1 MPPRGRR
8 PKAPSIAQQHAA
20 WVRLL
25 PTEGPF
31 IAVPVLAAAF
41 GQGLDTVPGPV
52 MDRLRIAWKEVQ
64 EAPDVLNAAWCDF
77 ILREV
82 LRLTGGVIAEGA
94 ALPGALRAAPGD
106 RRARPDGVLYGPDG
120 KGGRAERLLLYR
132 RPWGEA
138 LDKPGRAIGTPIE
151 HAADLCRRRGTPL
164 ALLTNGRSWV
174 LVHARPNEP
183 TTVAHF
189 DADLWLEETD
199 LLRAFVTLLSAQRV
213 LVPATGPDGGHS
225 TSLAAL
231 FARSAEAQAEIT
243 TTLGAQVRDA
253 VELLVAEMGQLDR
266 AVGGRLLAGVEPR
279 DAYRSALVVMMRLV
293 FLLYAE
299 EARLMPV
306 GTRLYDFSY
315 SVSKLFDQL
324 EDDRSRHGEGVGD
337 RRAAAWPRLIAT
349 FRAVHGGSQH
359 DAMRIPPYGGRL
371 FDPDR
376 FPWLEH
382 LPVSDLVV
390 HAVLEA
396 LLFLK
401 KRGERLSYKGLGVE
415 QIGHVYEGL
424 LEFSCTITDEP
435 YVRLIGKQEAKV
447 PLSALEAAADGEEPF
462 KDWLAGQSGAT
473 ASQLTKALAAEP
485 AQADIGRLDAAC
497 DNDHD
502 LAARARRFWGLYEK
516 DLRGR
521 PAVFPAGSLIISRV
535 GDRRATGTH
544 YTPRELADEVVEHAL
559 APLCFSPGPAQ
570 GAEPAAWRAKSADEL
585 LALKVLDPAMGSG
598 AFLVSA
604 CRYLAERVMDAWDR
618 DGLPDDVLT
627 AVGPGHDREDL
638 VLEARRRVAARCIY
652 GVDRDEMAVELAKLS
667 MWLVT
672 LAKDKPFSFL
682 DHALRTGDSLVG
694 LTSIGQLLAFHLDPQ
709 EGYRVNT
716 RLTNTL
722 TDTTQVIVKQVE
734 RLRQEIEAE
743 PVRDAVHGE
752 ELARKLAL
760 ADRLVDDLRFAADA
774 VVATALTAAIDK
786 KQNRRPH
793 WEDTDG
799 ADRDEDHYARRLASL
814 AEDVETALAG
824 VATALRS
831 LENENLE
838 PAEYALRL
846 DALLH
851 GWAGSADLVALQE
864 QSERAAAEVRD
875 LITPMLKGPRRDP
888 IRPLHWPLE
897 FPEVMSQGGFNA
909 VVGNPPFIG
918 GKKLT
923 GRIGEDVRE
932 YVIQWVAQNQRGSAD
947 LCSYFL
953 LRGLDL
959 APAGRVG
966 VIATNTIAQGDS
978 KEVGLDQAAEQ
989 HWDIY
994 RAVKSQPWPGTASLE
1009 VSLVWE
1015 GHASPQEARILN
1027 GNRVPAIATSLNPTS
1042 RVPGNAYR
1050 LSANSDKAFQGSIVL
1065 GKGFILTIEEARALI
1080 AQNARNK
1087 DVLRPYLTGE
1097 DLNQRWDSSAS
1108 RWVIDFY
1115 DWPIERAREYPEV
1128 FSIIERKVRPERQR
1142 KRDDGTYV
1150 LRKPLPQRWWQYADK
1165 RPALRESIRPLD
1177 RVLAIARV
1185 SRTGMPVFT
1194 TPDQIMS
1201 EALVVIATDK
1211 YEDLTLIS
1219 SSMHFVW
1226 WTVKGESTLRTDPR
1240 YTPTDGFE
1248 KFPFPSSTE
1257 KMGTVGLNLHS
1268 RRQNALEK
1276 RKDTHPGLTSIYN
1289 LANDPIT
1296 TDADIV
1302 RLREAHVEVDEAVRE
1317 AYALDEER
1325 EPPIR
1330 EFEERIASA
1339 PLPSWR
1345 EIDLGHGFHET
1356 RQGVRFTISPQAQLD
1371 VLDKLLA
1378 LNHYRYEQERKEG
1391 LHAPKKRTPKR
1402 APSSKPKAVSQ
1413 ASIDD
1418 GLFAPPDTLF

>member
-1 MPPRGRR
+1 M
-8 PKAPSIAQQHAA
+8 
-20 WVRLL
+20 RLL

-31 IAVPVLAAAF
+31 IAVPVLTAAF

-64 EAPDVLNAAWCDF
+64 DAPDLLNAAWCDF

-106 RRARPDGVLYGPDG
+106 QRARPDGVLYGPDG
-120 KGGRAERLLLYR
+120 KGGRAERMLLYR
-132 RPWGEA
+132 RPWTEA
-138 LDKPGRAIGTPIE
+138 LDRPGRAIGTPIE

-213 LVPATGPDGGHS
+213 LAPATGPDGGHS

-243 TTLGAQVRDA
+243 TTLGGQVRDA

-266 AVGGRLLAGVEPR
+266 AVGGRLLADVEPR

-306 GTRLYDFSY
+306 GTRLYDLSY

-371 FDPDR
+371 FDPER

-424 LEFSCTITDEP
+424 LEFSCTIIDEP

-447 PLSALEAAADGEEPF
+447 PLSALEAAADGEESF
-462 KDWLAGQSGAT
+462 KEWLTEQGGAT
-473 ASQLTKALAAEP
+473 ASQLTKAFSAEP
-485 AQADIGRLDAAC
+485 AQADIDRLDAAC

-585 LALKVLDPAMGSG
+585 LDLKVLDPAMGSG

-618 DGLPDDVLT
+618 DGLPDDVRT

-694 LTSIGQLLAFHLDPQ
+694 LTSIDQLLAFHLDPQ

-734 RLRQEIEAE
+734 RLRREIEAE

-774 VVATALTAAIDK
+774 VVAAALTAALDK

-793 WEDTDG
+793 WEKSDE
-799 ADRDEDHYARRLASL
+799 DEDHYGRRLARL

-824 VATALRS
+824 VAAALRS
-831 LENENLE
+831 LEDENLD
-838 PAEYALRL
+838 PTEYAARL
-846 DALLH
+846 DGLLH

-864 QSERAAAEVRD
+864 ESERAAEEVRE
-875 LITPMLKGPRRDP
+875 LITPMLKGPRKDP

-897 FPEVMSQGGFNA
+897 FPEVMGRGGFNA

-918 GKKLT
+918 GQKLT
-923 GRIGEDVRE
+923 GNIGDDVRE
-932 YVIQWVAQNQRGSAD
+932 YLVNWIARGQRGSAD

-953 LRGLDL
+953 LRDLSL
-959 APAGRVG
+959 APLGRVG
-966 VIATNTIAQGDS
+966 IIATKSIAEGPTR
-978 KEVGLDQAAEQ
+978 EVGLDQAYKSE
-989 HWDIY
+989 WDIF
-994 RAVKSQPWPGTASLE
+994 RAVKSRAWPGSATLEISILWQGHLQSIEPRFLDGALVSRITSSLE
-1009 VSLVWE
+1009 E
-1015 GHASPQEARILN
+1015 Q
-1027 GNRVPAIATSLNPTS
+1027 T
-1042 RVPGNAYR
+1042 RVPGAPYN
-1050 LSANSDKAFQGSIVL
+1050 LKSNKDKAFQGSTVSTNFIV
-1065 GKGFILTIEEARALI
+1065 TDEEVAELEQAEPECRRVIFGYLDA
-1080 AQNARNK
+1080 K
-1087 DVLRPYLTGE
+1087 DITESR
-1097 DLNQRWDSSAS
+1097 DLHPS
-1108 RWVIDFY
+1108 RQVINFL
-1115 DWPIERAREYPEV
+1115 DWPIAEARKYPNTLELLASKIGHDSTSNDAKAWWIYERR
-1128 FSIIERKVRPERQR
+1128 RPELY
-1142 KRDDGTYV
+1142 KKLEGKETC
-1150 LRKPLPQRWWQYADK
+1150 
-1165 RPALRESIRPLD
+1165 
-1177 RVLAIARV
+1177 LAISRHSKHGIVCRV
-1185 SRTGMPVFT
+1185 ETGPV
-1194 TPDQIMS
+1194 MGG
-1201 EALVVIATDK
+1201 ALVIFPDDSPA
-1211 YEDLTLIS
+1211 DLAILS
-1219 SSMHFVW
+1219 SNIHFYW
-1226 WTVKGESTLRTDPR
+1226 WTVKGQSTLRVDLR
-1240 YTPTDGFE
+1240 YTPSRGFGTLPLPIIFDRIGQAGASLDQHRRTLLKDSTTNYEGFTD
-1248 KFPFPSSTE
+1248 
-1257 KMGTVGLNLHS
+1257 
-1268 RRQNALEK
+1268 
-1276 RKDTHPGLTSIYN
+1276 IYN
-1289 LANDPIT
+1289 SFHDESAVDRSI
-1296 TDADIV
+1296 I
-1302 RLREAHVEVDEAVRE
+1302 RLRDIHVEVDEAVRE

-1325 EPPIR
+1325 EPAIR

-1378 LNHYRYEQERKEG
+1378 LNHYRYEQERKEE

-1402 APSSKPKAVSQ
+1402 APSSKPKPASQ
-1413 ASIDD
+1413 APIDD
-1418 GLFAPPDTLF
+1418 GLFAPPDALF

>member
-31 IAVPVLAAAF
+31 IAVPVLAAVF
-41 GQGLDTVPGPV
+41 EQGLDTVPGPV
-52 MDRLRIAWKEVQ
+52 MDRLRHAWKEVQ
-64 EAPDVLNAAWCDF
+64 EAPDLLNAAWCDF
-77 ILREV
+77 VLREV

-106 RRARPDGVLYGPDG
+106 HRARPDGVLYGPDG

-132 RPWGEA
+132 RPWTEA
-138 LDKPGRAIGTPIE
+138 LDKPGPRAIGTPVE

-164 ALLTNGRSWV
+164 ALLTNGRSWT

-183 TTVAHF
+183 ATIAKF

-213 LVPATGPDGGHS
+213 LAPETAQDGGHS

-243 TTLGAQVRDA
+243 TTLGGQVRDA

-266 AVGGRLLAGVEPR
+266 AVEGRLLAGVEPR
-279 DAYRSALVVMMRLV
+279 EAYRSALVVMMRLV

-306 GTRLYDFSY
+306 GTRLYDLSY

-324 EDDRSRHGEGVGD
+324 DSSRDSQVADD

-349 FRAVHGGSQH
+349 FRAVHRGSEH

-382 LPVSDLVV
+382 LPISDLVV
-390 HAVLEA
+390 RAILEA

-424 LEFSCTITDEP
+424 LEFSCTITEEP

-447 PLSALEAAADGEEPF
+447 PLSALEAAAEGQDSF
-462 KDWLAGQSGAT
+462 KEWLAQQSGAT
-473 ASQLTKALAAEP
+473 ASQLTRALAAKP
-485 AQADIGRLDAAC
+485 GRADVGKLDAAC
-497 DNDHD
+497 DNDQQ
-502 LAARARRFWGLYEK
+502 LATRAMRFWGLYEK

-521 PAVFPAGSLIISRV
+521 PTVYPENSLIISRV

-544 YTPRELADEVVEHAL
+544 YTPRELADEVVEHTL

-570 GAEPAAWRAKSADEL
+570 GAEPAVWRARSADEL
-585 LALKVLDPAMGSG
+585 LELKVLDPAMGSG

-618 DGLPDDVLT
+618 DGLPEDVRT

-694 LTSIGQLLAFHLDPQ
+694 LTSIDQLLAFHLDPQ
-709 EGYRVNT
+709 EGYRVNS

-722 TDTTQVIVKQVE
+722 TDTTRVIVEQVE
-734 RLRQEIEAE
+734 RLRREIEAE

-760 ADRLVDDLRFAADA
+760 ADSLVDDLRFAADA
-774 VVATALTAAIDK
+774 VVAAALTAAIDK

-793 WEDTDG
+793 WEDADG
-799 ADRDEDHYARRLASL
+799 REEDYYEQRLARL

-824 VATALRS
+824 VAAALRS
-831 LENENLE
+831 LEDENLD
-838 PAEYALRL
+838 PAEYGLRL
-846 DALLH
+846 DALMH
-851 GWAGSADLVALQE
+851 QWAGSADLIALQE
-864 QSERAAAEVRD
+864 KSERATKEVRE
-875 LITPMLKGPRRDP
+875 LITPMLQGSRKEP

-897 FPEVMSQGGFNA
+897 FPEVMGRGGFDA
-909 VVGNPPFIG
+909 VVGNPPFMG
-918 GKKLT
+918 GRKLT
-923 GRIGEDVRE
+923 GSIGDDVRE
-932 YVIQWVAQNQRGSAD
+932 YFIRWIARDQRGSAD
-947 LCSYFL
+947 LCAYFL
-953 LRGLDL
+953 LRNLIL
-959 APAGRVG
+959 APEGRTG
-966 VIATNTIAQGDS
+966 LIATNTLAQGDTR
-978 KEVGLDQAAEQ
+978 EVGLDQAIDWN
-989 HWDIY
+989 WDIY
-994 RAVKSQPWPGTASLE
+994 RAVKSRPWPGTASLE
-1009 VSLVWE
+1009 VSLVWTGNPSRE
-1015 GHASPQEARILN
+1015 EVRVLDDIEVQRIT
-1027 GNRVPAIATSLNPTS
+1027 TSLDPAS
-1042 RVPGNAYR
+1042 RVAGHPYR
-1050 LSANSDKAFQGSIVL
+1050 LARNKDQAFQGAVIV
-1065 GKGFILTIEEARALI
+1065 GQGFILTFDEATELI
-1080 AQNARNK
+1080 ARDPKNK
-1087 DVLRPYLTGE
+1087 DALFPYLNGE
-1097 DLNQRWDSSAS
+1097 DLNQRRDSSAS
-1108 RWVIDFY
+1108 RWIIDFN
-1115 DWPIERAREYPEV
+1115 DWPVERAQEYSDL
-1128 FSIIERKVRPERQR
+1128 FSIVESKVRPERQR
-1142 KRDDGTYV
+1142 RHPDGRFV

-1165 RPALRESIRPLD
+1165 RPALRKAIANLD
-1177 RVLAIARV
+1177 QVVVIARV
-1185 SRTGMPVFT
+1185 SRTAMATLVSSKQVLNDKVVVFAVN
-1194 TPDQIMS
+1194 DSAFLSLLCSSIHNSWAWQHS
-1201 EALVVIATDK
+1201 ATLK
-1211 YEDLTLIS
+1211 TDLQ
-1219 SSMHFVW
+1219 
-1226 WTVKGESTLRTDPR
+1226 
-1240 YTPTDGFE
+1240 YTPSDCYET
-1248 KFPFPSSTE
+1248 FPKPSTYDHMKCTGNDLLAHRSFILKNYRE
-1257 KMGTVGLNLHS
+1257 E
-1268 RRQNALEK
+1268 RF
-1276 RKDTHPGLTSIYN
+1276 GLTSLYN
-1289 LANDPIT
+1289 VFNNPEVENSNIA
-1296 TDADIV
+1296 
-1302 RLREAHVEVDEAVRE
+1302 RLREIHIEIDEAVRE

-1325 EPPIR
+1325 EPGIR

-1345 EIDLGHGFHET
+1345 EIDLGHGFHQT
-1356 RQGVRFTISPQAQLD
+1356 RQGVRFTISPQAQID

-1378 LNHYRYEQERKEG
+1378 LNHYRYRQEEREG

-1402 APSSKPKAVSQ
+1402 APASKASAEAQ
-1413 ASIDD
+1413 ASIED
-1418 GLFAPPDTLF
+1418 GLFSPPDTLF

>member
-8 PKAPSIAQQHAA
+8 PKAPSIADQHAA

-31 IAVPVLAAAF
+31 IAVPVLAAVF
-41 GQGLDTVPGPV
+41 EQGLDTVPAAV
-52 MDRLRIAWKEVQ
+52 MDRLRHAWKEVQ
-64 EAPDVLNAAWCDF
+64 DAPDLLNAAWCDF
-77 ILREV
+77 VLREV
-82 LRLTGGVIAEGA
+82 LRLTGGVITEGA

-106 RRARPDGVLYGPDG
+106 HRARPDGVLYGPDG

-132 RPWGEA
+132 RPWTEA
-138 LDKPGRAIGTPIE
+138 LDKPGRLAIGTPVE

-164 ALLTNGRSWV
+164 ALLTNGRSWT

-183 TTVAHF
+183 ATIAKF

-213 LVPATGPDGGHS
+213 LAPATAPDGAHS

-243 TTLGAQVRDA
+243 TTLGGQVRDA

-266 AVGGRLLAGVEPR
+266 AVEGRLLAGVEPR
-279 DAYRSALVVMMRLV
+279 EAYRSALVVMMRLV

-306 GTRLYDFSY
+306 GTRLYDLSY

-324 EDDRSRHGEGVGD
+324 EDDRSRHGPGVGD
-337 RRAAAWPRLIAT
+337 RRSAAWPRLIAI

-371 FDPDR
+371 FDSER

-424 LEFSCTITDEP
+424 LEFSCTITGEP
-435 YVRLIGKQEAKV
+435 HVRLIGKQEAKV
-447 PLSALEAAADGEEPF
+447 PLAALEAAAEGEESF
-462 KDWLAGQSGAT
+462 KDWLAQRSGAT

-485 AQADIGRLDAAC
+485 AQADVGRLDAAC

-502 LAARARRFWGLYEK
+502 LAARAVRFWGLYEK

-521 PAVFPAGSLIISRV
+521 PAVYPENSLIISRV

-544 YTPRELADEVVEHAL
+544 YTPRELADEVVEHTL

-570 GAEPAAWRAKSADEL
+570 GAEPAVWRARSADEL
-585 LALKVLDPAMGSG
+585 LELKVLDPAMGSG

-618 DGLPDDVLT
+618 DGLPDDVRT

-694 LTSIGQLLAFHLDPQ
+694 LTSIDQLLAFHLDPQ
-709 EGYRVNT
+709 EGYRVNS

-722 TDTTQVIVKQVE
+722 TDTTQVIVEQVE
-734 RLRQEIEAE
+734 RLRREIEAE

-760 ADRLVDDLRFAADA
+760 ADSLVDDLRFAADA
-774 VVATALTAAIDK
+774 VVAAALTAAIDK

-793 WEDTDG
+793 WEDADG
-799 ADRDEDHYARRLASL
+799 REEDYYEQRLARL
-814 AEDVETALAG
+814 AEDVETSLAG
-824 VATALRS
+824 VAAALRS
-831 LENENLE
+831 LENENLD
-838 PAEYALRL
+838 PGEYGLRL

-851 GWAGSADLVALQE
+851 QWAGSADLIALQE
-864 QSERAAAEVRD
+864 ESERATKEVRE
-875 LITPMLKGPRRDP
+875 LITPMLQGSRKDP

-897 FPEVMSQGGFNA
+897 FPEVMGRGGFDV

-918 GKKLT
+918 GQKLT
-923 GRIGEDVRE
+923 GSIGEDVRE
-932 YVIQWVAQNQRGSAD
+932 YLVQWIAREQRGSAD

-953 LRGLDL
+953 LRNLDL
-959 APAGRVG
+959 APQGRTG
-966 VIATNTIAQGDS
+966 IIATNTIAQGDTR
-978 KEVGLDQAAEQ
+978 EVGLDQAADWN
-989 HWDIY
+989 WDIY

-1015 GHASPQEARILN
+1015 GHASKDETRVLD
-1027 GNRVPAIATSLNPTS
+1027 GNKVPAITTSLNPIS
-1042 RVPGNAYR
+1042 RVTGKPAQLKANEHEAY
-1050 LSANSDKAFQGSIVL
+1050 QGVIIL
-1065 GKGFILTIEEARALI
+1065 GKGFILDEETVRSLI
-1080 AQNARNK
+1080 QKNEIYGE
-1087 DVLRPYLTGE
+1087 VIFPYLNGE
-1097 DLNQRWDSSAS
+1097 DLNQRWKSRAS
-1108 RWVIDFY
+1108 RWVINFH
-1115 DWPIERAREYPEV
+1115 DWPEEKAATYADV
-1128 FSIIERKVRPERQR
+1128 FELAEKHIKPVRLENNRKVY
-1142 KRDDGTYV
+1142 RDY
-1150 LRKPLPQRWWQYADK
+1150 WWQHAEK
-1165 RPALRESIRPLD
+1165 RPALLKRIKDLP
-1177 RVLAIARV
+1177 RVLAIALTSKTQIPRLV
-1185 SRTGMPVFT
+1185 DSRQVFDQTAIIFPV
-1194 TPDQIMS
+1194 DDYADL
-1201 EALVVIATDK
+1201 ALR
-1211 YEDLTLIS
+1211 S
-1219 SSMHFVW
+1219 SNLQYT
-1226 WTVKGESTLRTDPR
+1226 WTVRHSGSMKGDLRYILSDCCETLPKCTRTKR
-1240 YTPTDGFE
+1240 MTQAGATLE
-1248 KFPFPSSTE
+1248 RAQQSTE
-1257 KMGTVGLNLHS
+1257 DVREYS
-1268 RRQNALEK
+1268 Q
-1276 RKDTHPGLTSIYN
+1276 PGLTSIYN
-1289 LANDPIT
+1289 LVHTPSVQ
-1296 TDADIV
+1296 DAAVDV
-1302 RLREAHVEVDEAVRE
+1302 LRQSHIEVDEAVRD

-1325 EPPIR
+1325 EPGIR
-1330 EFEERIASA
+1330 EFEERVAST

-1356 RQGVRFTISPQAQLD
+1356 RQGVRFTISPQAQID

-1378 LNHYRYEQERKEG
+1378 LNHYRYRQEEREG
-1391 LHAPKKRTPKR
+1391 LHAPKKRAPKR
-1402 APSSKPKAVSQ
+1402 APASKASAESQ
-1413 ASIDD
+1413 ASIED
-1418 GLFAPPDTLF
+1418 GLFSPPDTLF

>member
-1 MPPRGRR
+1 M
-8 PKAPSIAQQHAA
+8 
-20 WVRLL
+20 RLL

-31 IAVPVLAAAF
+31 IAVPVLTAAF

-64 EAPDVLNAAWCDF
+64 DAPDLLNSAWCDF

-82 LRLTGGVIAEGA
+82 LRLTGGVVAEGA

-106 RRARPDGVLYGPDG
+106 QRARPDGVLYGPDG
-120 KGGRAERLLLYR
+120 KGGRAERMLLYR
-132 RPWGEA
+132 RPWTEA

-213 LVPATGPDGGHS
+213 LAPATGPDGGHS

-243 TTLGAQVRDA
+243 TTLGGQVRDA

-266 AVGGRLLAGVEPR
+266 AVGGRLLADVGPR

-306 GTRLYDFSY
+306 GTRLYDLSY

-337 RRAAAWPRLIAT
+337 RRSAAWPRLIAT

-447 PLSALEAAADGEEPF
+447 PLPALEAAVEGEESF

-473 ASQLTKALAAEP
+473 ASQLTKALSAEP
-485 AQADIGRLDAAC
+485 AQADVGRLDAAC

-570 GAEPAAWRAKSADEL
+570 GAEPSAWRAKSADEL
-585 LALKVLDPAMGSG
+585 LDLKVLDPAMGSG

-618 DGLPDDVLT
+618 DGLPDDVRT

-694 LTSIGQLLAFHLDPQ
+694 LTSIDQLLAFHLDPQ

-734 RLRQEIEAE
+734 RLRREIEAE

-774 VVATALTAAIDK
+774 VVAAALTAAIDK

-793 WEDTDG
+793 WEKSDE
-799 ADRDEDHYARRLASL
+799 DEDHYGRRLARL

-824 VATALRS
+824 VAAALRS
-831 LENENLE
+831 LEDENLD
-838 PAEYALRL
+838 PTEYAARL
-846 DALLH
+846 DGLLH

-864 QSERAAAEVRD
+864 ESERAAEEVRE
-875 LITPMLKGPRRDP
+875 LITPMLKGPRKDP

-897 FPEVMSQGGFNA
+897 FPEVMGRGGFNA

-923 GRIGEDVRE
+923 GNIGDDVRE
-932 YVIQWVAQNQRGSAD
+932 YLVQWIARDQRGSAD

-953 LRGLDL
+953 LRNLGL
-959 APAGRVG
+959 APEGRTG
-966 VIATNTIAQGDS
+966 VIATNTIAQGDTR
-978 KEVGLDQAAEQ
+978 EVGLDQAADWN
-989 HWDIY
+989 WDIY

-1009 VSLVWE
+1009 VSLLWA
-1015 GHASPQEARILN
+1015 GHASKDEARVLD
-1027 GNRVPAIATSLNPTS
+1027 GNKVPAITTSLNPIS
-1042 RVPGNAYR
+1042 RITGNPYR
-1050 LSANSDKAFQGSIVL
+1050 LTANQDQTFIGCYVL
-1065 GKGFILTIEEARALI
+1065 GKGFLLTPEQARELI
-1080 AQNARNK
+1080 AKNLRNK
-1087 DVLRPYLTGE
+1087 EVLFPYLTGE
-1097 DLNQRWDSSAS
+1097 DLNQRTDSSAS
-1108 RWVIDFY
+1108 RWIIDFN
-1115 DWPIERAREYPEV
+1115 DRPIEEV
-1128 FSIIERKVRPERQR
+1128 QQYEDIFPIIEKNVQPERQR
-1142 KRDDGTYV
+1142 KHPDGRFV
-1150 LRKPLPQRWWQYADK
+1150 LRRPLPQRWWQYADK
-1165 RPALRESIRPLD
+1165 RPALRKAISSLD
-1177 RVLAIARV
+1177 RVIAITIV
-1185 SRTGMPVFT
+1185 SRLAMPSLVSAQQILSHKLCVF
-1194 TPDQIMS
+1194 
-1201 EALVVIATDK
+1201 ATNSCADFAM
-1211 YEDLTLIS
+1211 LS
-1219 SSMHFVW
+1219 SSFHNIW
-1226 WTVKGESTLRTDPR
+1226 AWHKSSTMKTDLNYSPSDVYETLAR
-1240 YTPTDGFE
+1240 
-1248 KFPFPSSTE
+1248 PSSSPRMTRAGDLLD
-1257 KMGTVGLNLHS
+1257 KNRCATMAARGL
-1268 RRQNALEK
+1268 
-1276 RKDTHPGLTSIYN
+1276 GLTSLYDAISSPGE
-1289 LANDPIT
+1289 DSPDV
-1296 TDADIV
+1296 TD
-1302 RLREAHVEVDEAVRE
+1302 LREIHVEIDEAVRE

-1325 EPPIR
+1325 EPAIR

-1345 EIDLGHGFHET
+1345 EIELGHGFHET

-1402 APSSKPKAVSQ
+1402 APSSKPKAGSQ
-1413 ASIDD
+1413 APIDD
-1418 GLFAPPDTLF
+1418 GLFAPPDALF

>member
-8 PKAPSIAQQHAA
+8 PKAPSIAKEHAA

-25 PTEGPF
+25 PAEGPF
-31 IAVPVLAAAF
+31 IAVPVLTAVF
-41 GQGLDTVPGPV
+41 GQGLDTVPAPV
-52 MDRLRIAWKEVQ
+52 MDRLRSAWKEVQ
-64 EAPDVLNAAWCDF
+64 EAPDLLNAAWCDF

-82 LRLTGGVIAEGA
+82 LRLTGAVIAEGA

-106 RRARPDGVLYGPDG
+106 HRARPDGVLYGPDG

-132 RPWGEA
+132 RPWTEA
-138 LDKPGRAIGTPIE
+138 LDRPGRAIGTPVE

-164 ALLTNGRSWV
+164 ALLTNGRSWI
-174 LVHARPNEP
+174 LVHARPAVP
-183 TTVAHF
+183 TTIAKF

-199 LLRAFVTLLSAQRV
+199 LLRAFTTLLSAQRV
-213 LVPATGPDGGHS
+213 LPSATAPDGGHS

-306 GTRLYDFSY
+306 GTRLYDLSY

-324 EDDRSRHGEGVGD
+324 EDDRSRHGPGVGD
-337 RRAAAWPRLIAT
+337 RRSAAWPRLVAT

-371 FDPDR
+371 FDPER

-424 LEFSCTITDEP
+424 LEFSCTITGEP
-435 YVRLIGKQEAKV
+435 YVRLIGKHEAKV
-447 PLSALEAAADGEEPF
+447 PLSALEAAAESGDGF
-462 KDWLAGQSGAT
+462 KDWLAQRSGAT
-473 ASQLTKALAAEP
+473 PSQLTRALSAEP
-485 AQADIGRLDAAC
+485 AQADVGRLDAAC

-502 LAARARRFWGLYEK
+502 LAARALPFLGLYEK

-521 PAVFPAGSLIISRV
+521 PVVSPAGSLIISRV

-544 YTPRELADEVVEHAL
+544 YTPRELADEVVEHTL

-570 GAEPAAWRAKSADEL
+570 GAEPAAWRARSADEL
-585 LALKVLDPAMGSG
+585 LELKVLDPAMGSG

-604 CRYLAERVMDAWDR
+604 CRYLADRVMDAWDR
-618 DGLPDDVLT
+618 DGLPDDVRT
-627 AVGPGHDREDL
+627 AAGPGHDREDL
-638 VLEARRRVAARCIY
+638 VLEARRRVASRCIY

-682 DHALRTGDSLVG
+682 DHALRAGDSLVG
-694 LTSIGQLLAFHLDPQ
+694 LTSIDQLLAFHLDPQ
-709 EGYRVNT
+709 EGFRVNS

-722 TDTTQVIVKQVE
+722 TDTTKVIVKQVE
-734 RLRQEIEAE
+734 RLRREIEAE

-774 VVATALTAAIDK
+774 VVAAALTAALDK
-786 KQNRRPH
+786 KQNRKPH
-793 WEDTDG
+793 WENPDEPE
-799 ADRDEDHYARRLASL
+799 EDHYAQRLSRL
-814 AEDVETALAG
+814 TEDVETALAG
-824 VATALRS
+824 VAAALRS
-831 LENENLE
+831 LEDENLD
-838 PAEYALRL
+838 PSEYTTRL

-851 GWAGSADLVALQE
+851 GWAGTADLITLQE
-864 QSERAAAEVRD
+864 ESERAAKEVRE
-875 LITPMLKGPRRDP
+875 LTTPMLQGPRKDP

-897 FPEVMSQGGFNA
+897 FPEVMGRDGFNA

-918 GKKLT
+918 GQKLT
-923 GRIGEDVRE
+923 GSIGDDVRE
-932 YVIQWVAQNQRGSAD
+932 YLVRWIARDQRGSAD

-953 LRGLDL
+953 LRDLEL
-959 APAGRVG
+959 APQGRTG
-966 VIATNTIAQGDS
+966 IIATNTIAQGDTR
-978 KEVGLDQAAEQ
+978 EVGLDQAADWN
-989 HWDIY
+989 WDIY

-1015 GHASPQEARILN
+1015 GHAPKDETRVLD
-1027 GNRVPAIATSLNPTS
+1027 GNKVPAITTSLDPIS
-1042 RVPGNAYR
+1042 RVTGKPYR
-1050 LSANSDKAFQGSIVL
+1050 LAANKDQAFQGSNVL
-1065 GKGFILTIEEARALI
+1065 GKGFILTPEEAQELI
-1080 AQNARNK
+1080 TEDPKNK
-1087 DVLRPYLTGE
+1087 EVIFPYLNGE
-1097 DLNQRWDSSAS
+1097 DLNQTWNSSAS
-1108 RWVIDFY
+1108 RWVINFHNWSIEEARKY
-1115 DWPIERAREYPEV
+1115 ISPFRIVEQKVKPERAKNRDARRREIWWRFTRPT
-1128 FSIIERKVRPERQR
+1128 IELYEQ
-1142 KRDDGTYV
+1142 TST
-1150 LRKPLPQRWWQYADK
+1150 L
-1165 RPALRESIRPLD
+1165 E
-1177 RVLAIARV
+1177 RVLAIALV
-1185 SRTGMPVFT
+1185 SRTGMPTWQRTGQVFSHMLA
-1194 TPDQIMS
+1194 IF
-1201 EALVVIATDK
+1201 ATDR
-1211 YEDLTLIS
+1211 DHSLCLLS
-1219 SSMHFVW
+1219 SSFHFLW
-1226 WTVKGESTLRTDPR
+1226 WTSKGQSTLRTDAR
-1240 YTPTDGFE
+1240 YTPSDGFE
-1248 KFPFPSSTE
+1248 TFPLPRQTNKMDQAGASMDEYRRSILNTRRSS
-1257 KMGTVGLNLHS
+1257 
-1268 RRQNALEK
+1268 QA
-1276 RKDTHPGLTSIYN
+1276 GLTAIYQ
-1289 LANDPIT
+1289 LVNDSLT
-1296 TDADIV
+1296 TDADIL
-1302 RLREAHVEVDEAVRE
+1302 RLRESHIEIDEAVRE

-1325 EPPIR
+1325 EPGIR
-1330 EFEERIASA
+1330 EFEERVASA

-1345 EIDLGHGFHET
+1345 EIELGHGFHET

-1378 LNHYRYEQERKEG
+1378 LNHYRYRQEQEKG

-1402 APSSKPKAVSQ
+1402 APVSKAPTESQ
-1413 ASIDD
+1413 ASVED
-1418 GLFAPPDTLF
+1418 GLFAPPDALF

>member
-8 PKAPSIAQQHAA
+8 PKAPSIARQHAA

-31 IAVPVLAAAF
+31 IAVPVLAAVF

-52 MDRLRIAWKEVQ
+52 MDRLRLAWKEVQ
-64 EAPDVLNAAWCDF
+64 EAPDLLNAAWCDF
-77 ILREV
+77 VLKEV

-94 ALPGALRAAPGD
+94 ALPGALRTAPGD
-106 RRARPDGVLYGPDG
+106 HRARPDGVLYGPDG
-120 KGGRAERLLLYR
+120 EGGRAERLLLFR
-132 RPWGEA
+132 RPWTEA
-138 LDKPGRAIGTPIE
+138 LDRPGRAIGTPVE
-151 HAADLCRRRGTPL
+151 HAADLCRHRGTPL

-183 TTVAHF
+183 ATIASF

-199 LLRAFVTLLSAQRV
+199 LLRAFATLLSAQRV
-213 LVPATGPDGGHS
+213 LPPATAPDGGHS
-225 TSLAAL
+225 ASLAAL

-266 AVGGRLLAGVEPR
+266 AVEGRLLAGVEPR

-306 GTRLYDFSY
+306 GTRLYDLSY
-315 SVSKLFDQL
+315 SVGKLFDQL
-324 EDDRSRHGEGVGD
+324 EDDRSRHGAGVGD
-337 RRAAAWPRLIAT
+337 RRSAAWPRLIAT

-359 DAMRIPPYGGRL
+359 DAMRTPPYGGRL
-371 FDPDR
+371 FDPER
-376 FPWLEH
+376 FPWLED

-390 HAVLEA
+390 HAILEA

-424 LEFSCTITDEP
+424 LEFSCTVTGEP

-447 PLSALEAAADGEEPF
+447 PLSELEAAAEGEEF
-462 KDWLAGQSGAT
+462 MERLAERSGAT
-473 ASQLTKALAAEP
+473 PSQLTRALAAEP
-485 AQADIGRLDAAC
+485 AQADVGRLDAAC

-502 LAARARRFWGLYEK
+502 LAARALRFWGLYEK

-521 PAVFPAGSLIISRV
+521 PAVFPAGSLIITRV
-535 GDRRATGTH
+535 GDRRSTGTH
-544 YTPRELADEVVEHAL
+544 YTPRELADEVVEHTL
-559 APLCFSPGPAQ
+559 APLCFSPGPAE
-570 GAEPAAWRAKSADEL
+570 GAERAAWHAKSADEL
-585 LALKVLDPAMGSG
+585 LDLKVLDPAMGSG

-604 CRYLAERVMDAWDR
+604 CRYLAERVMDAWER
-618 DGLPDDVLT
+618 DGLPEDVRT

-638 VLEARRRVAARCIY
+638 VLEARRRVAARCVY

-694 LTSIGQLLAFHLDPQ
+694 LTSIDQLLAFHLDPQ
-709 EGYRVNT
+709 EGYRVHG

-722 TDTTQVIVKQVE
+722 TDTTQVIVDQVE
-734 RLRQEIEAE
+734 RLRRQIEAE

-774 VVATALTAAIDK
+774 VVAAALTAAIDK

-793 WEDTDG
+793 WED
-799 ADRDEDHYARRLASL
+799 ADEHDEDHYERRLASL
-814 AEDVETALAG
+814 AEDVDKALAA
-824 VATALRS
+824 VAAALRS
-831 LENENLE
+831 LEDENVD
-838 PAEYALRL
+838 PDEYGTRL

-851 GWAGSADLVALQE
+851 GWAGSADLMALQE
-864 QSERAAAEVRD
+864 ESELAAKDVRE
-875 LITPMLKGPRRDP
+875 LITPMLQGPRKEP

-897 FPEVMSQGGFNA
+897 FPEVMGRGGFDA

-932 YVIQWVAQNQRGSAD
+932 YIIYWVARNQRGSAD

-953 LRGLDL
+953 LRCLDL
-959 APAGRVG
+959 APLGRIG
-966 VIATNTIAQGDS
+966 LITTNTIAQGDS
-978 KEVGLDQAAEQ
+978 KEVGLDQAADQ
-989 HWDIY
+989 GWDIY
-994 RAVKSQPWPGTASLE
+994 RAAKSQPWPGTASLE
-1009 VSLVWE
+1009 VSLLWA
-1015 GHASPQEARILN
+1015 GHAPADEVRVLN
-1027 GNRVPAIATSLNPTS
+1027 GSRVPAITTSLNPIS
-1042 RVPGNAYR
+1042 RVTGNPYR
-1050 LSANSDKAFQGSIVL
+1050 LAANSDRAFQGSIIL
-1065 GKGFILTIEEARALI
+1065 GKGFILTIQEARTLL
-1080 AQNARNK
+1080 AQNPNNK

-1108 RWVIDFY
+1108 RWVIDFN
-1115 DWPIERAREYPEV
+1115 DWPLERAQKYPEI
-1128 FSIIERKVRPERQR
+1128 FSIIENKVRPERQR

-1150 LRKPLPQRWWQYADK
+1150 LRNPLPQRWWQYADK
-1165 RPALRESIRPLD
+1165 RPALREALRTLD

-1185 SRTGMPVFT
+1185 SRTGMPAFT

-1211 YEDLTLIS
+1211 YGDLALLS
-1219 SSMHFVW
+1219 SSMHFMW
-1226 WTVKGESTLRTDPR
+1226 WTVKGESTLRTDSR

-1248 KFPFPSSTE
+1248 KFPFPSPTE
-1257 KMGTVGLNLHS
+1257 EMEQIGFDLHAH
-1268 RRQNALEK
+1268 RRDVLK
-1276 RKDTHPGLTSIYN
+1276 GRKDTHPGLTSVYN
-1289 LANDPIT
+1289 LTNDPI
-1296 TDADIV
+1296 ALSSDIE
-1302 RLREAHVEVDEAVRE
+1302 RLRQIHVEVDEAVRE

-1325 EPPIR
+1325 EPGIR
-1330 EFEERIASA
+1330 EFEARVASA

-1378 LNHYRYEQERKEG
+1378 LNHYRYQQEQEKG
-1391 LHAPKKRTPKR
+1391 LHTPKKRTPKR
-1402 APSSKPKAVSQ
+1402 APNSKAPAESQ
-1413 ASIDD
+1413 GSVEDA
-1418 GLFAPPDTLF
+1418 LFAPPDTLF

>member
-8 PKAPSIAQQHAA
+8 PKAPSIADQHAA

-31 IAVPVLAAAF
+31 IAVPVLAAVF
-41 GQGLDTVPGPV
+41 EQGLDTVPAAV
-52 MDRLRIAWKEVQ
+52 MDRLRHAWKEVQ
-64 EAPDVLNAAWCDF
+64 DAPDLLNAAWCDF
-77 ILREV
+77 VLREV
-82 LRLTGGVIAEGA
+82 LRLTSGVIAEGA
-94 ALPGALRAAPGD
+94 ALPGALRPAPGD
-106 RRARPDGVLYGPDG
+106 HRARPDGVLYGPDG

-132 RPWGEA
+132 RPWTEA
-138 LDKPGRAIGTPIE
+138 LDKPGRLAIGTPVE

-164 ALLTNGRSWV
+164 ALLTNGRSWT

-183 TTVAHF
+183 ATIAKF

-213 LVPATGPDGGHS
+213 LAPATAPDGGHS

-243 TTLGAQVRDA
+243 TTLGGQVRDA

-266 AVGGRLLAGVEPR
+266 AVEGRLLAGVEPR
-279 DAYRSALVVMMRLV
+279 EAYRSALVVMMRLV

-306 GTRLYDFSY
+306 GTRLYDLSY

-324 EDDRSRHGEGVGD
+324 EDDRSRHGPGVGD
-337 RRAAAWPRLIAT
+337 RRSAAWPRLIAI

-371 FDPDR
+371 FDPER

-424 LEFSCTITDEP
+424 LEFSCTITGEP

-447 PLSALEAAADGEEPF
+447 PLSALEAAAEGEDSF
-462 KDWLAGQSGAT
+462 KDWLAQRSGAT
-473 ASQLTKALAAEP
+473 ASQLTRALAAEP
-485 AQADIGRLDAAC
+485 AQADVGRLDAAC

-502 LAARARRFWGLYEK
+502 LAARAVRFWGLYEK

-521 PAVFPAGSLIISRV
+521 PAVYPAGSLIISRV

-544 YTPRELADEVVEHAL
+544 YTPRELADEVVEHTL

-570 GAEPAAWRAKSADEL
+570 GAEPTVWRARSADEL
-585 LALKVLDPAMGSG
+585 LELKVLDPAMGSG

-604 CRYLAERVMDAWDR
+604 CRYLAERVMDAWGR
-618 DGLPDDVLT
+618 DGLPEDVRT
-627 AVGPGHDREDL
+627 AVGPGYDREDL

-694 LTSIGQLLAFHLDPQ
+694 LTSIDQLLAFHLDPQ
-709 EGYRVNT
+709 EGYRVNS

-722 TDTTQVIVKQVE
+722 TDTTQVIVEQVE
-734 RLRQEIEAE
+734 RLRREIEAE

-760 ADRLVDDLRFAADA
+760 ADSLVDDLRFAADA
-774 VVATALTAAIDK
+774 VVAAALTAAIDK

-793 WEDTDG
+793 WEDADG
-799 ADRDEDHYARRLASL
+799 REEDYYERRLARL
-814 AEDVETALAG
+814 AEDVETSLAG
-824 VATALRS
+824 VAAALRS
-831 LENENLE
+831 LEGGNLD
-838 PAEYALRL
+838 PAEYGLRL

-851 GWAGSADLVALQE
+851 QWAGSADLIALQE
-864 QSERAAAEVRD
+864 QSERASKEVRD
-875 LITPMLKGPRRDP
+875 LITPMLQGSRKEP

-897 FPEVMSQGGFNA
+897 FPEVMGRGGFDA

-918 GKKLT
+918 GQKLT
-923 GRIGEDVRE
+923 GSIGEDVRE
-932 YVIQWVAQNQRGSAD
+932 YLVQWIAREQRGSAD

-953 LRGLDL
+953 LRDLDL
-959 APAGRVG
+959 APQGRTG
-966 VIATNTIAQGDS
+966 IIATNTIAQGDTR
-978 KEVGLDQAAEQ
+978 EVGLDQAAEWN
-989 HWDIY
+989 WDIY

-1015 GHASPQEARILN
+1015 GHASKDETRVLD
-1027 GNRVPAIATSLNPTS
+1027 GNKVPAITTSLDPIS
-1042 RVPGNAYR
+1042 RVTGKPHR
-1050 LSANSDKAFQGSIVL
+1050 LAANKGQAFIGSYVL
-1065 GKGFILTIEEARALI
+1065 GKGFVLTREEAESLIEENPENRQVI
-1080 AQNARNK
+1080 F
-1087 DVLRPYLTGE
+1087 PYLTGE
-1097 DLNQRWDSSAS
+1097 DLNQNPHSQAS
-1108 RWVIDFY
+1108 RWVIDFR
-1115 DWPIERAREYPEV
+1115 DWSIEQASSYPQAFQILEEKVKPERDQVRYSSRAR
-1128 FSIIERKVRPERQR
+1128 
-1142 KRDDGTYV
+1142 TY
-1150 LRKPLPQRWWQYADK
+1150 WWQYERRRAE
-1165 RPALRESIRPLD
+1165 LYE
-1177 RVLAIARV
+1177 RVSSTQEVIAIALV
-1185 SRTGMPVFT
+1185 SRLVMPTLVSSRQIFSHKLCIFPTSDHGRLALLSSVFHSSWAWQWSST
-1194 TPDQIMS
+1194 MKADLNYSPSD
-1201 EALVVIATDK
+1201 A
-1211 YEDLTLIS
+1211 YETLPQPSLTARMADAARSLIS
-1219 SSMHFVW
+1219 YRT
-1226 WTVKGESTLRTDPR
+1226 TVINTR
-1240 YTPTDGFE
+1240 
-1248 KFPFPSSTE
+1248 
-1257 KMGTVGLNLHS
+1257 NI
-1268 RRQNALEK
+1268 
-1276 RKDTHPGLTSIYN
+1276 GLTSLYN
-1289 LANDPIT
+1289 ALNSPSNQDP
-1296 TDADIV
+1296 DIAHMR
-1302 RLREAHVEVDEAVRE
+1302 RLHAQIDEAVLD

-1325 EPPIR
+1325 DPKIR
-1330 EFEERIASA
+1330 SSEMQTASVS
-1339 PLPSWR
+1339 LPSWR
-1345 EIDLGHGFHET
+1345 DIDLAHGFYET
-1356 RQGVRFTISPQAQLD
+1356 RQGERFTINPQAQLD

-1378 LNHYRYEQERKEG
+1378 LNYHRHKYERDSGQRVTV
-1391 LHAPKKRTPKR
+1391 KRTGKRGSSPKNSNHTQ
-1402 APSSKPKAVSQ
+1402 PP
-1413 ASIDD
+1413 IED